1 MTTLELMSRLNYLL
15 GRFEAASWCVE
26 NASIKNTLQDTCE
39 GLQELIDE
47 LQPKE
52 TVSAN
57 DVMDGKKAYDTNGCV
72 TTGRS
77 DACVT
82 CDFYDSESDY
92 CTLCRNSV
100 LSKKNITIPNTATVT
115 NDPHRVTTAYNHD
128 NDWDL
133 LKKEFGIDTMC
144 EVKP

>member
-15 GRFEAASWCVE
+15 GRFEGIAS
-26 NASIKNTLQDTCE
+26 ALPDSISGVKVDFKTAMLDTCE
-39 GLQELIDE
+39 WLQELIDE
-47 LQPKE
+47 LEQKE

-57 DVMDGKKAYDTNGCV
+57 DLAKGKKAYDTNGCV

-92 CTLCRNSV
+92 CTLCRN
-100 LSKKNITIPNTATVT
+100 TVT
-115 NDPHRVTTAYNHD
+115 NDQHRVTTAYNHD

>member
-1 MTTLELMSRLNYLL
+1 M
-15 GRFEAASWCVE
+15 
-26 NASIKNTLQDTCE
+26 
-39 GLQELIDE
+39 
-47 LQPKE
+47 
-52 TVSAN
+52 SAN